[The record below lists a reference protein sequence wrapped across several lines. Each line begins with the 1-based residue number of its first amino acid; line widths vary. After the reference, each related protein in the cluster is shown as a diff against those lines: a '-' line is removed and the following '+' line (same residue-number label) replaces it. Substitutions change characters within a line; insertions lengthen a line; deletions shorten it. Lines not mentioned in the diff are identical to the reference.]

1 MAIQFQCEC
10 GKTHSAEESMAGQ
23 AFTCNACGRALTVPS
38 SAVARGASAFAEA
51 SADKMADKSPGA
63 VGDLVSQMRGVQ
75 AERAAAPRDSAV
87 QAAR

>member
-75 AERAAAPRDSAV
+75 AERAAA
-87 QAAR
+87 

>member
-51 SADKMADKSPGA
+51 SADKSEDFAGLA
-63 VGDLVSQMRGVQ
+63 
-75 AERAAAPRDSAV
+75 RDDVFLYPSAFSL
-87 QAAR
+87 